1 MFKDSK
7 TPYVF
12 HHWGFLQ
19 LAVIF
24 FLTFGVYLAQKKA
37 RSKYRPGQNRH
48 FTRSQRYTLLDHH
61 VFEVFTAL
69 DHTFFVTAIVK
80 KSDVFRL

>member
-1 MFKDSK
+1 MFKYSK

-24 FLTFGVYLAQKKA
+24 FLTFGVYLAQKK
-37 RSKYRPGQNRH
+37 PGKLVHQVKID
-48 FTRSQRYTLLDHH
+48 TLLDRKD
-61 VFEVFTAL
+61 TL
-69 DHTFFVTAIVK
+69 Y
-80 KSDVFRL
+80 